1 LLYRGTLS
9 TLLHRDSVELVGGD
23 TEEDCMQKS
32 MRQIPAPA
40 LAYLAR
46 LVAAWQR
53 LAYARRS
60 VPGTDIETLC
70 NEWSAY
76 FGKAAV

>member
-1 LLYRGTLS
+1 
-9 TLLHRDSVELVGGD
+9 VELVGGD
-23 TEEDCMQKS
+23 TEEDCMRKS
-32 MRQIPAPA
+32 LRQIPGPA

-53 LAYARRS
+53 LAYAKRS
-60 VPGTDIETLC
+60 VPETDIETLC
-70 NEWSAY
+70 KEWSAY